1 MSFSDIGA
9 IIKKVTGLQNND
21 RNKSKEQDNSSIISL
36 SKDTQAFKLFSGG
49 KKPIEVAVKLDLKA
63 DVVDKLYQQFW
74 KLERLYQLNIVYKE
88 IKRYLPH
95 F

>member
-74 KLERLYQLNIVYKE
+74 KLERIYQLNIVYKE